1 MKKSLKAGIILG
13 TVLVGGVTA
22 YALYQKFKEDKDNKY
37 INEVIET
44 LISLEED
51 YDVAMTKLAGIKED
65 SYSNEELRNTKLNL
79 ATEEVNRIVDE
90 HNRIVNEVFCENGI
104 DLPDAITPVLK
115 GVEE

>member
-1 MKKSLKAGIILG
+1 MKKSLKVGVILG
-13 TVLVGGVTA
+13 TVLVGGVTV
-22 YALYQKFKEDKDNKY
+22 YALHQKLKEDKDKKY
-37 INEVIET
+37 INEIIET

-51 YDVAMTKLAGIKED
+51 YDVVMTKLTEIKED
-65 SYSNEELRNTKLNL
+65 SYANEELRSTKLRL